1 MQALDPAQ
9 LAAPFGRY
17 SHAVAWPAN
26 RRLLR
31 TSGQLA
37 LDSDGQVPTDA
48 GAQAELIFRNFD
60 AILSE
65 AGMTRRDVLHL
76 SAWVVDRADMPAY
89 MAARDAWLETVETLP
104 ASTLLIVSGFSRP
117 EFRVEI
123 EMLAADPDEI

>member
-1 MQALDPAQ
+1 MQVLDPPQ

-17 SHAVAWPAN
+17 SHAVTWPAD

-31 TSGQLA
+31 SSGQLA
-37 LDSDGQVPTDA
+37 LGPDGEVPADA
-48 GAQAELIFRNFD
+48 GAQAEMIFRHLD
-60 AILSE
+60 AILNE
-65 AGMTRRDVLHL
+65 AGMTRHHVVHL

-89 MAARDAWLETVETLP
+89 MAARDAWFDGVEILP

-123 EMLAADPDEI
+123 EMMAAGPAAG